1 MNNGQFSGV
10 IPILQMPFNK
20 DGVISYSDL
29 EKEINWCIEVGV
41 KGLGI
46 ALGSEIMTLLDTE
59 RNQTLRFVVDQING
73 RVPVVMNSG
82 GESTFLAKEF
92 SKEAESLGADALM
105 IKPPQGGFRSNM
117 EDYFIEVAES
127 VNVPIFMQDVVEA
140 QVPPRDALKL
150 SKLHRNLHYVKSET
164 PPTIPRVAE
173 TAVNNEGSLVIF
185 GGAGGKFMLQEAR
198 RGSVGTM
205 PFAGMADFLVE
216 IWDQWHNEDQYKA
229 ESKFRKYSM
238 LIDLVCIDWGTS
250 MWLGKE
256 IFVRKGI
263 FARENSFPRR
273 SCFKPDEELFLEFN
287 RICDE
292 LEI

>member
-1 MNNGQFSGV
+1 MSDEQFSGV
-10 IPILQMPFNK
+10 IPILQMPFNE
-20 DGVISYSDL
+20 DGVINYSDL

-46 ALGSEIMTLLDTE
+46 ALGTEIMTLLDAE

-82 GESTFLAKEF
+82 GESTFIAKEF
-92 SKEAESLGADALM
+92 SREAESLGADALM
-105 IKPPQGGFRSNM
+105 IKPPQGAFGPNLD
-117 EDYFIEVAES
+117 DYFIEVAES
-127 VNVPIFMQDVVEA
+127 VNLPIFMQDVIEA
-140 QVPPRDALKL
+140 QVPPPVALKL

-164 PPTIPRVAE
+164 SPTITRVAE
-173 TAVNNEGSLVIF
+173 TAMNNDGSLVIF
-185 GGAGGKFMLQEAR
+185 GGAGGKFMLQEAT

-205 PFAGMADFLVE
+205 PFSGMADFLVE
-216 IWDQWHNEDQYKA
+216 IWDQWHNQDQFEA
-229 ESKFRKYSM
+229 ESKFRRYSM
-238 LIDLVCIDWGTS
+238 LIDLVTIDWGTS
-250 MWLGKE
+250 MWFGKE

-263 FARENSFPRR
+263 FAKKNSFPRR
-273 SCFKPDEELFLEFN
+273 SCSKPDKEFFLEFH